1 MWWACSWYAVGFCSC
16 EWKNLWNWLSC
27 WATQNFPSLFVVL
40 KFLYWGNTGM
50 GVEICHLMSHH
61 SPLLVTAF
69 VGLTVNVKSWHE
81 KGKNPYKMTRTS
93 NILLNS
99 SYVTEADLLEIY
111 RANTCN
117 PCTWANSRE
126 SAFPWTGQACKAGTR
141 QKLVWKSPV
150 VSVNGWPRVAGYLC
164 YISVLMFLFVCLF
177 IQHNRRQG
185 IKSCS
190 HPSSF
195 PSLFPSASSSS

>member
-1 MWWACSWYAVGFCSC
+1 MWKFAILWAITVLSLSRLAPCLILLYISC
-16 EWKNLWNWLSC
+16 N
-27 WATQNFPSLFVVL
+27 LFVTKYFRL
-40 KFLYWGNTGM
+40 FCRPYY
-50 GVEICHLMSHH
+50 
-61 SPLLVTAF
+61 
-69 VGLTVNVKSWHE
+69 VKSWHE